1 MGPVREQNKD
11 SCPLVAHILV
21 GNSRQSRRKTRK
33 TRSQR
38 ADRDRPCRACVHLPW
53 GRQQSQQGAEQRGTR
68 ADWGLLRTPMAESR
82 GRAGVGRGGIPSG
95 FWKVSQ
101 QDSLIDE
108 CVRDMEQ
115 SSTSRGLDKLIHEQH
130 TGRGG

>member
-1 MGPVREQNKD
+1 
-11 SCPLVAHILV
+11 
-21 GNSRQSRRKTRK
+21 
-33 TRSQR
+33 
-38 ADRDRPCRACVHLPW
+38 
-53 GRQQSQQGAEQRGTR
+53 
-68 ADWGLLRTPMAESR
+68 MAESR